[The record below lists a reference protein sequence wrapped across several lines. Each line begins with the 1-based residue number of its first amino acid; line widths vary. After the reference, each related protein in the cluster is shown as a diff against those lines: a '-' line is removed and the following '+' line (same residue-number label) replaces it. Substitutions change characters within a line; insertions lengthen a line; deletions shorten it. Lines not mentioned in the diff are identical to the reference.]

1 MRTPRV
7 FADDARG
14 WQCPFASEFGNES
27 LGLLF
32 LSDLVQED
40 DLWTTMEVGCGTGLG
55 GGRDIFKAHLPSGGR
70 TACSSWKRL
79 HHPLTPSWP
88 PLLAECTK
96 PQIVALTLHLLENFP
111 CKIGSLILDPLFSP
125 SVCEHSPSQP
135 PLIPGTVL
143 GIQVPQ

>member
-1 MRTPRV
+1 MEAVPGPGEGGAGV
-7 FADDARG
+7 GSGAG
-14 WQCPFASEFGNES
+14 
-27 LGLLF
+27 
-32 LSDLVQED
+32 VQED

-125 SVCEHSPSQP
+125 SVCEQLHEMF
-135 PLIPGTVL
+135 VN
-143 GIQVPQ
+143 QVRPALERG